1 VEIPARFLSRRTI
14 AAAVEKVLARPR
26 MTERTRQ
33 LARWAADNNGAIRAA
48 DEIEAFA
55 G

>member
-1 VEIPARFLSRRTI
+1 ARFLTSRTI
-14 AAAVEKVLARPR
+14 AAAVEKVLSRPR
-26 MTERTRQ
+26 MTERARQ
-33 LARWAADNNGAIRAA
+33 LSRWAADNDGSVRAA